1 MEVLT
6 SYAFWIRLF
15 GIFEFLSY
23 GVHLIGRVATSVLLA
38 AHASAGWQFSDSQS
52 LLRAIVPELVG
63 VILAAAIIWKAD
75 WIADR
80 LEKLRANRQ
89 CPNVDADNP

>member
-1 MEVLT
+1 MD
-6 SYAFWIRLF
+6 W
-15 GIFEFLSY
+15 EFL
-23 GVHLIGRVATSVLLA
+23 
-38 AHASAGWQFSDSQS
+38 DSRS
-52 LLRAIVPELVG
+52 LVRTTVPELVG
-63 VILAAAIIWKAD
+63 VILSAAIIWKAD